1 MWYNIDNNLREYIQS
16 RLVAPECTIF
26 RCPVINIIIH
36 QSIQDIHRKRVEK
49 TTKKDGKTAK
59 KKRMIIM
66 EKKKGFSL
74 LKTFI
79 AIVCILFIIV
89 SLAVN
94 IAFSAGKTPNIFGK
108 CIYLVEKDFQVTR
121 NDPSKDIKKGEALIA
136 KAITDSDTLLK
147 DDIVLC
153 YPADSPDKLCVRSIQ
168 EIIVAADGAET
179 YITAESA
186 QFSDSGSA
194 ITRDKIT
201 AVCTGH
207 PKSKELGAFL
217 RFTKS
222 IPGIAL
228 ELLLPCVILVIF
240 LIAKIVSS
248 RNNAE
253 EETDTYDFYEYD
265 EEEKL
270 KEDKKPSHAKSENPL
285 FENFQ
290 EIQPSGEL
298 ERKKM
303 SIVENF
309 SQKKV
314 NPDSPYQK
322 EKERTMQFKAQRSAE
337 STFAAKNVGA
347 ASSTAPTADAL
358 REEMLRKTAE
368 AERTGNYN
376 IKGTGGSTKPAASAS
391 DITGV
396 LPKAQLAEMSRSDVP
411 KTTPL
416 RSQSAQPSAAPKK
429 SSSPDISDIIKKTD
443 TTARKKS
450 AADMSVDDLLKLI
463 EDEKKKL

>member
-1 MWYNIDNNLREYIQS
+1 
-16 RLVAPECTIF
+16 
-26 RCPVINIIIH
+26 
-36 QSIQDIHRKRVEK
+36 
-49 TTKKDGKTAK
+49 
-59 KKRMIIM
+59 M
-66 EKKKGFSL
+66 EKKRNFSL
-74 LKTFI
+74 LKTLI
-79 AIVCILFIIV
+79 AVICILFIII
-89 SLAVN
+89 SLIVN
-94 IAFSAGKTPNIFGK
+94 IAFSAGKTPDIFGNY
-108 CIYLVEKDFQVTR
+108 IYIVTEDFQVTR
-121 NDPSKDIKKGEALIA
+121 NDPSKNIIKGEALIA
-136 KAITDSDTLLK
+136 KAVSANDSIVK

-153 YPADSPDKLCVRSIQ
+153 YPADSPDKLCIRSIQ
-168 EIIVAADGAET
+168 EIILDAEGNET
-179 YITAESA
+179 YITA
-186 QFSDSGSA
+186 GSTQYSSSENA
-194 ITRDKIT
+194 ISKDKIM
-201 AVCTGH
+201 ARCTGH

-222 IPGIAL
+222 VTGILL
-228 ELLLPCVILVIF
+228 ELFLPCIILMIF

-248 RNNAE
+248 KSKAE
-253 EETDTYDFYEYD
+253 EEEEGYDFYEYD
-265 EEEKL
+265 EDESQTG
-270 KEDKKPSHAKSENPL
+270 DKKPSHAKPENPL

-290 EIQPSGEL
+290 EIQPSGDL

-337 STFAAKNVGA
+337 SAFAAKNVGST
-347 ASSTAPTADAL
+347 SSTAPTADAL

-396 LPKAQLAEMSRSDVP
+396 LPKAQLAEMARADIP

-416 RSQSAQPSAAPKK
+416 RSQSAQPVNVPKK
-429 SSSPDISDIIKKTD
+429 SSSPDISDIIKKSD
-443 TTARKKS
+443 NSARKKS
-450 AADMSVDDLLKLI
+450 AADMSVDELLRLI

>member
-1 MWYNIDNNLREYIQS
+1 
-16 RLVAPECTIF
+16 
-26 RCPVINIIIH
+26 
-36 QSIQDIHRKRVEK
+36 
-49 TTKKDGKTAK
+49 
-59 KKRMIIM
+59 M
-66 EKKKGFSL
+66 EKKNGFSL
-74 LKTFI
+74 LKTLI
-79 AIVCILFIIV
+79 AVICILFIII

-94 IAFSAGKTPNIFGK
+94 IAFSAGKTPNIFGNY
-108 CIYLVEKDFQVTR
+108 IYIVTENFKVTK
-121 NDPSKDIKKGEALIA
+121 NDPSKDIIKGEALLA
-136 KAITDSDTLLK
+136 KAVSDSDTLLK

-153 YPADSPDKLCVRSIQ
+153 YPAESPDKLCVRSIQ
-168 EIIVAADGAET
+168 EIITAADGAET
-179 YITAESA
+179 FITA
-186 QFSDSGSA
+186 DSSRYGNAENA
-194 ITRDKIT
+194 ITRDKIK

-207 PKSKELGAFL
+207 PKSKELGAFI

-222 IPGIAL
+222 IAGIAL
-228 ELLLPCVILVIF
+228 ELLLPCVILMIF
-240 LIAKIVSS
+240 LITRIVSS
-248 RNNAE
+248 RSKAE
-253 EETDTYDFYEYD
+253 EEEENYDFYEYD
-265 EEEKL
+265 DEDQG
-270 KEDKKPSHAKSENPL
+270 EDKKTSHAKPENPL

-303 SIVENF
+303 SIMENF

-337 STFAAKNVGA
+337 STFAARNVGS

-391 DITGV
+391 DITGI
-396 LPKAQLAEMSRSDVP
+396 LPKAQLAEMSRADIP

-416 RSQSAQPSAAPKK
+416 RSQSAQPAAAPKK
-429 SSSPDISDIIKKTD
+429 SSSPDISDIIKRSDNST
-443 TTARKKS
+443 RKKS
-450 AADMSVDDLLKLI
+450 ADDMSVDDLLQLI
-463 EDEKKKL
+463 EDEKKRL

>member
-1 MWYNIDNNLREYIQS
+1 
-16 RLVAPECTIF
+16 
-26 RCPVINIIIH
+26 
-36 QSIQDIHRKRVEK
+36 
-49 TTKKDGKTAK
+49 
-59 KKRMIIM
+59 M
-66 EKKKGFSL
+66 EKKKNFSL
-74 LKTFI
+74 LKMLITVI
-79 AIVCILFIIV
+79 CILFIII
-89 SLAVN
+89 SLTVN
-94 IAFSAGKTPNIFGK
+94 IAFSTGKTPKIFGK
-108 CIYLVEKDFQVTR
+108 YIYIVTEDFKVTR
-121 NDPSKDIKKGEALIA
+121 NDPSKDIIKGEALIA
-136 KAITDSDTLLK
+136 KAAADSDTILK

-168 EIIVAADGAET
+168 EVIVGADGAET
-179 YITAESA
+179 YITANSA
-186 QFSDSGSA
+186 LYIDSDNA
-194 ITRDKIT
+194 ITRDKIM
-201 AVCTGH
+201 AICTGH
-207 PKSKELGAFL
+207 PKSRELGAFV
-217 RFTKS
+217 RFTRS
-222 IPGIAL
+222 VSGILL
-228 ELLLPCVILVIF
+228 ELLLPCVILMIF
-240 LIAKIVSS
+240 LIARIVSS
-248 RNNAE
+248 KSKAE
-253 EETDTYDFYEYD
+253 EEEEGYDFYEYD
-265 EEEKL
+265 EDENRN
-270 KEDKKPSHAKSENPL
+270 DSKKPSHVKSDNPL

-337 STFAAKNVGA
+337 STFAAKNVGS

-376 IKGTGGSTKPAASAS
+376 IKGTGGSTKSAASAS

-396 LPKAQLAEMSRSDVP
+396 LPKAQLAEMSRADIP

-416 RSQSAQPSAAPKK
+416 RSQSAQPAAVPRK
-429 SSSPDISDIIKKTD
+429 SSSPDISDIIKKSGNS
-443 TTARKKS
+443 ARKKP
-450 AADMSVDDLLKLI
+450 ADDMSVDDLLKLI